1 MNFAELLGL
10 TVDAARLKANGI
22 MWSSNLV
29 RTDLVLI
36 SPTKTPQISNSTDPP
51 ELLPVD
57 VMIPLN
63 RSVQTP
69 FFCGL
74 QEGDVV

>member
-1 MNFAELLGL
+1 MNFAELLVL
-10 TVDAARLKANGI
+10 TVDA
-22 MWSSNLV
+22 
-29 RTDLVLI
+29 DLVLI

-69 FFCGL
+69 LFYGFE
-74 QEGDVV
+74 EGNVV